1 MIFFYFKVLVGVNRN
16 LGYKSYFSLQ
26 KIGKHLLKDYK
37 CDVASINL
45 FLKNRISFSIKFND
59 ALNFKNDAT
68 I

>member
-1 MIFFYFKVLVGVNRN
+1 MIFFNFKVLVGVNRK
-16 LGYKSYFSLQ
+16 LGYKSYFSPK
-26 KIGKHLLKDYK
+26 KIGKHLLIDYK